1 MARYLYV
8 EVALAVNVNKTFTY
22 LVHLHEEVQV
32 GALVEVGFG
41 HNLKHG
47 VVIRKWHDSERHP
60 NIKTVIRVVSP
71 KIFSDELFK
80 TLTFAAKYYIH
91 NLGEVLFTALP
102 PVLRQPLGKL
112 PDGENVTQFEP
123 NNELVEIFQH
133 ISTLAGI
140 SWGVDLQQLH
150 QHIQLRNQ
158 YLAKHDQEV
167 LTLQPQFQELASL
180 NLDEFV
186 IRYPHILAELAK
198 LSQHRLTNNE
208 AETDVYEEEP
218 SDEVF
223 SFIAG
228 LLEQQQT
235 SGLLLV
241 VATQILLIHQQ
252 SLLLEQAGRS
262 NKQLKEFLK
271 QQNWNL
277 THLKQLIK
285 VFKHYLSF
293 EVFYQYLHPV
303 SQDRLE
309 LNQLPEVSFN
319 QFEHVELFH
328 ANAQEENRLGKFTD
342 NRNSAQFVEQSFPS
356 YLERTGQI
364 EHFGFALPPNSFASQ
379 TTSSELKS
387 VVTSESNQQPNIE
400 IESKQAFDQ
409 QTSSN
414 LQICEADLSV
424 WLNSLHLDNS
434 KYLESKDANR
444 DSRNTVITD
453 DTSIALDLE
462 QDFAVYVNPELATQE
477 VSLQLDPA
485 LFAILREVQFL
496 VPRIHAK
503 NQLLTELR
511 QTRKL
516 QKNTVRYIPAQ
527 GRYRVNEDKV
537 LPQWWNAYE
546 HLPSGSPEL
555 RASLMH
561 VDNCHR
567 LNSEQEAVYKQ
578 IKSTVG
584 YQCYL
589 IDGVTGSGKTEV
601 YLQLIEHYLMQ
612 GKSCLFLVPEIGLTP
627 QTVNRFKNRFKVP
640 ILIVHSNISDV
651 ERSQIYR
658 ATIAGQVAILIGT
671 RSAVFAQL
679 PNLGCIIIDE
689 EHDQSYKQGSDFRYH
704 ARDLAIT
711 RAYNLGIPFVCGT
724 ATPSFKILR
733 NVELNKAVRL
743 ELTKRAVARHHNNLV
758 LLDTRPQ
765 EFLGIEDKKVLLNN
779 SGITAELWRLMQE
792 QLKQE
797 NQVLLFLNR
806 RGYAPQLQCV
816 ECGFVFVCDQCDRP
830 YTYHRRTHELRC
842 HNCGTFAHVP
852 QHCPRC
858 NSHSLQPFGAG
869 TEQIEKLCNEFYQR
883 GKIIRI
889 DRDTSRN
896 SKQLEANLQ
905 RVLETPGAI
914 LVGTQMLAKG
924 HHFPDVTLVA
934 LLNIDGLVFGSDYR
948 SAERLAQ
955 LYVQVAG
962 RAGREN
968 KIGTV
973 VLQTAFPFEPIYQNL
988 LGLTYYN
995 FSKIYMAERL
1005 SQNLPPYT
1013 YQAYLAIRHLE
1024 YDQVVSPCAALLM
1037 QAIHQIVQQ
1046 LFMTEPH
1053 LMQRFQYRVELMD
1066 GNKQNNLHKF
1076 IVDFVCNDVQIQT
1089 KVLTQVKEFFLES
1102 NLYKKHRPI
1111 FYIDVDPLDA

>member
-1 MARYLYV
+1 MGRYLYV

-32 GALVEVGFG
+32 GALVEVEFG
-41 HNLKHG
+41 HSLKHG
-47 VVIRKWHDSERHP
+47 VVVRKWYENERYP
-60 NIKTVIRVVSP
+60 NIKIVNRVVSP
-71 KIFSDELFK
+71 QIFSDELLK
-80 TLTFAAKYYIH
+80 TLIFAAKYYIH

-112 PDGENVTQFEP
+112 PEGINVTQFEP
-123 NNELVEIFQH
+123 NQELVETFKA
-133 ISTLAGI
+133 ISEIAGVT
-140 SWGVDLQQLH
+140 WGVDLMQLW
-150 QHIQLRNQ
+150 QHGQLRNQ
-158 YLAKHDQEV
+158 YLQEHGLEV
-167 LTLQPQFQELASL
+167 LTIQPLFQKLATL
-180 NLDEFV
+180 NRDEFTLK
-186 IRYPHILAELAK
+186 YPQIYSELIE
-198 LSQHRLTNNE
+198 LSQEVHCNTQEQEAISETEQEENDIPRVNE
-208 AETDVYEEEP
+208 LVGQPE
-218 SDEVF
+218 
-223 SFIAG
+223 
-228 LLEQQQT
+228 T

-241 VATQILLIHQQ
+241 ILVQVLLINRQTIR
-252 SLLLEQAGRS
+252 LEQQGKT
-262 NKQLKEFLK
+262 NKQLKAFLK
-271 QQNWNL
+271 QNNWNL
-277 THLKQLIK
+277 NYLKQLIK
-285 VFKHYLSF
+285 IFKHYLCF
-293 EVFYQYLHPV
+293 EVFYQYLIPV
-303 SQDRLE
+303 SQDVLE
-309 LNQLPEVSFN
+309 LNQLPKISFN
-319 QFEHVELFH
+319 QFEHVELF
-328 ANAQEENRLGKFTD
+328 NSDIEVQVPEQQSLGKLVD
-342 NRNSAQFVEQSFPS
+342 NRNDSAFKRADFPS
-356 YLERTGQI
+356 YLERIGQV
-364 EHFGFALPPNSFASQ
+364 ENFGFVNIDPASLLHLQADNS
-379 TTSSELKS
+379 
-387 VVTSESNQQPNIE
+387 E
-400 IESKQAFDQ
+400 IEREIITCSNEDFETEQFEDQ
-409 QTSSN
+409 SRKLPTLEIS
-414 LQICEADLSV
+414 EVDLGI
-424 WLNSLHLDNS
+424 WLNSLHIDSTPYHTEQSLDQSSNYS
-434 KYLESKDANR
+434 Q
-444 DSRNTVITD
+444 
-453 DTSIALDLE
+453 TSYVLDLE
-462 QDFAVYVNPELATQE
+462 QDFAVYLNPELATQE
-477 VSLQLDPA
+477 INLRLDPA
-485 LFAILREVQFL
+485 LFTVLGDLQQFL
-496 VPRIHAK
+496 PRIHSK
-503 NQLLTELR
+503 NQLLTDLR

-516 QKNTVRYIPAQ
+516 QKSTVKYIPAQ
-527 GRYRVNEDKV
+527 ARYRVAEDSFSS
-537 LPQWWNAYE
+537 QWWKSYS
-546 HLPSGSPEL
+546 HLKHGSEEL
-555 RASLMH
+555 RDALVH
-561 VDNCHR
+561 VSNCHR
-567 LNSEQEAVYKQ
+567 LNNEQEAVYNQ
-578 IKSTVG
+578 IKSTLG

-640 ILIVHSNISDV
+640 ILIVHSNISDL

-704 ARDLAIT
+704 ARDIAIT
-711 RAYNLGIPFVCGT
+711 RAFNLGIPFVCGT

-733 NVELNKAVRL
+733 NVELKKAVRL

-765 EFLGIEDKKVLLNN
+765 EFLGIEDKKILLNN
-779 SGITAELWRLMQE
+779 SGIAAELWRLMQE
-792 QLKQE
+792 QLKQD

-806 RGYAPQLQCV
+806 RGYAPQLQCI
-816 ECGFVFVCDQCDRP
+816 ECGFVFICEQCDRP
-830 YTYHRRTHELRC
+830 YTYHRRMHELRC
-842 HNCGTFAHVP
+842 HNCGTLARIPHA
-852 QHCPRC
+852 CPNC

-883 GKIIRI
+883 NKIIRI

-948 SAERLAQ
+948 SAERLGQ

-995 FSKIYMAERL
+995 FSKIYMTERL
-1005 SQNLPPYT
+1005 QQNLPPYT
-1013 YQAYLAIRHLE
+1013 YQTYLAVRHLE
-1024 YDQVVSPCAALLM
+1024 YEQVVSPCATLLI
-1037 QAIHQIVQQ
+1037 QAIHQIIQQ
-1046 LFMTEPH
+1046 LFITEQQ
-1053 LMQRFQYRVELMD
+1053 LMRKFQYRVELME
-1066 GNKQNNLHKF
+1066 GNKQNNLHKL

-1089 KVLTQVKEFFLES
+1089 RVLSQVKEFFLES
-1102 NLYKKHRPI
+1102 HLYKKHRPI